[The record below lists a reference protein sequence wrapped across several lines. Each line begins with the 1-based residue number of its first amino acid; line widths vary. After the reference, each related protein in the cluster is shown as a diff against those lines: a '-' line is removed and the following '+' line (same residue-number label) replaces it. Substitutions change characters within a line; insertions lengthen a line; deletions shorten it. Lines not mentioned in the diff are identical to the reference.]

1 MLASIFFPR
10 RLLFYMTQVYLL
22 KNQNDEFLDRSGEW
36 VKSGDEKTLF
46 KTIHKDEAINQ
57 RVEYTVKNPE
67 LRIFIE
73 TAAVN
78 DDGKLALCHSAL
90 PSGTA

>member
-1 MLASIFFPR
+1 
-10 RLLFYMTQVYLL
+10 MTQVYLL
-22 KNQNDEFLDRSGEW
+22 KNQKDEFLDRSGDW

-67 LRIFIE
+67 MRIFIE

-78 DDGKLALCHSAL
+78 DNGKLALCQSAL
-90 PSGTA
+90 PSETA

>member
-1 MLASIFFPR
+1 
-10 RLLFYMTQVYLL
+10 MTQVYLL

-36 VKSGDEKTLF
+36 VRSADEKTLF
-46 KTIHKDEAINQ
+46 KTVHKDEAINQ

-67 LRIFIE
+67 LRIYIE

-78 DDGKLALCHSAL
+78 DDGKLALCQEALSPESA
-90 PSGTA
+90 